1 MEPYVKILR
10 FEILEETDVFQ
21 DLGKFKNFLVKVF
34 KIPIRLNKNY
44 RLRIFFEER
53 HIGNGRLAKIPRGIN
68 ILLGHKDL
76 WRVIISQYDYIE
88 VVNITT
94 IKDILVLGN
103 GLLMGYTS
111 YKEK

>member
-1 MEPYVKILR
+1 MEPYVKIFR

-34 KIPIRLNKNY
+34 KIPVRINKNY
-44 RLRIFFEER
+44 RIRIFFSER
-53 HIGNGRLAKIPRGIN
+53 SISKKVPVGVN

-76 WRVIISQYDYIE
+76 WRVIISQDDYVE
-88 VVNITT
+88 VVNIETV
-94 IKDILVLGN
+94 KDILVLGN
-103 GLLMGYTS
+103 GLLIGFTS